1 MKRKLVMPLIIE
13 ITYADGSTE
22 KKTYPVQVWRKN
34 DDVVSKVM
42 ATDKEITKIVVDPD
56 METADVNV
64 DNNSWPKTE
73 NKSEFDEF
81 KESQD

>member
-1 MKRKLVMPLIIE
+1 
-13 ITYADGSTE
+13 
-22 KKTYPVQVWRKN
+22 
-34 DDVVSKVM
+34 M